1 MLLANGLYAVYN
13 TKLSFIHLLV
23 LVIFYF
29 SLFISLLGCL
39 FSLNLF
45 DHPFFYICDSLPK
58 NVLNIYVYCLFQ
70 NICFHRKS
78 NGIITTERMN
88 ERTNFVFFLFIFLV
102 CRMERCK
109 KHFSLPRRVIY
120 GCE

>member
-1 MLLANGLYAVYN
+1 MAYMLFTTQNYPSYICLYLY
-13 TKLSFIHLLV
+13 F
-23 LVIFYF
+23 VIFYF